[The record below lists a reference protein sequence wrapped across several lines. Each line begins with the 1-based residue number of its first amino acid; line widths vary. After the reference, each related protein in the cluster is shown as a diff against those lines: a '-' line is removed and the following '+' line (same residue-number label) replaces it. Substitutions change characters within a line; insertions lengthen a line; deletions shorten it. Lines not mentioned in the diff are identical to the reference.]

1 MGMERVS
8 TKHGPRL
15 DDEMSN
21 EVRESHIEP
30 ERDKEDVPLN
40 DTSVLPTPGAPPGMT
55 YDEVT
60 ARSNLGRF
68 IPMASLP
75 GDRET
80 LIAGAE
86 NLNAPDEVLDALGRL
101 PEGET
106 YETVNQVWAAL
117 GGHNEERRT

>member
-1 MGMERVS
+1 MERVS

-15 DDEMSN
+15 DEEMAH
-21 EVRESHIEP
+21 EVRETHTEP

-40 DTSVLPTPGAPPGMT
+40 DPTVQPEPGSPPGMN
-55 YDEVT
+55 YAEVE

-75 GDRET
+75 GDRDT
-80 LIAGAE
+80 LISGARD
-86 NLNAPDEVLDALGRL
+86 LNAPDEVIESLNRL

-117 GGHNEERRT
+117 GGNNEARRT